1 MNDLELKIAT
11 IEVQL
16 RSIIN
21 TLEQL
26 AVAINPKNKG
36 IIEDYDKW
44 KSECE
49 KVAKDLLESQKEK
62 EKENE

>member
-11 IEVQL
+11 MEIQIMAI
-16 RSIIN
+16 RN

-26 AVAINPKNKG
+26 VIAISPKNKG

-44 KSECE
+44 KIECE